1 VGLGREALPRKLP
14 WREVVELRRVTMEF
28 AMDYGVATAPTSP
41 PWGSGEEGREGA
53 EVAGLDLDLG
63 EECLHCPELALLSAL
78 PCRRPPPPFFLLS
91 HSQAGS
97 TATRPAIMWLVFGL
111 RRRIQWAKMLLVC
124 LCCAGGLRLFTVPVG
139 RNAACL
145 LVLVLNSPV
154 YLLFSYFIIILYF
167 FGFKLGEKFLVFID
181 ILVNMHVRH
190 TRA

>member
-1 VGLGREALPRKLP
+1 VGREALPRKLP
-14 WREVVELRRVTMEF
+14 WREVVELQRVTMEF

-63 EECLHCPELALLSAL
+63 EECLHCSELALSAL
-78 PCRRPPPPFFLLS
+78 PCRRPPSPFFLLS
-91 HSQAGS
+91 HSQAHS

-111 RRRIQWAKMLLVC
+111 RSQIQWAKMFLVC

-145 LVLVLNSPV
+145 LLNS
-154 YLLFSYFIIILYF
+154 SYQFIYYFLIIIIILYF
-167 FGFKLGEKFLVFID
+167 FSFKLRENFLVFID
-181 ILVNMHVRH
+181 ILLLQCRQQLCI
-190 TRA
+190 